1 MQGMGYRMWSMS
13 YGGMQDLE
21 SGMWEVGW
29 KIGATGYRI
38 GDIGGEMQDVKCWI

>member
-1 MQGMGYRMWSMS
+1 MGCRIWDVEGWMQDMGYRMWNMS

-29 KIGATGYRI
+29 KI
-38 GDIGGEMQDVKCWI
+38 